1 MGGRR
6 VINLLDYFCRQLSC
20 YKNILRKWKSCP
32 CFSCCGFF
40 SRVFGGYLHWT
51 GELLFWTWLMVGY
64 FSSENAPEDV
74 LDVFR
79 CWGRGRKL
87 FCIYENAFS
96 NLWKGIGINQTLQP
110 SWGWCRA
117 HAPGWIEN
125 IVTTCR
131 KLSTY
136 WFKIFYEL
144 FMRFIP
150 LYHETR
156 ASCWR

>member
-20 YKNILRKWKSCP
+20 YKNILRKWKGCP

-40 SRVFGGYLHWT
+40 LEFRWRFTLNRRITILDMVDGW
-51 GELLFWTWLMVGY
+51 LFFIWEFAL
-64 FSSENAPEDV
+64 EDV

-110 SWGWCRA
+110 SWGWCQA

-125 IVTTCR
+125 IVTTCG

-144 FMRFIP
+144 FLRFIP